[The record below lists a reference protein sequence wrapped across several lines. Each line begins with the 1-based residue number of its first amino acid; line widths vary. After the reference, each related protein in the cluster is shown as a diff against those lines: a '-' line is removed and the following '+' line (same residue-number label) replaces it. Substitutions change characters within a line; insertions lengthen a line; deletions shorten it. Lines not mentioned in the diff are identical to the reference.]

1 MLRIKVRPSF
11 AVVLFAAMIF
21 ISYFQQIEFNV
32 KRLLL
37 LLLLDHL
44 LVPSL
49 YEFSYVYLIVRA
61 LWHIHA
67 TAFETVAFWELF
79 CKRTMYMS
87 VGCRVHIIIS

>member
-49 YEFSYVYLIVRA
+49 YEFSYVYLIVCA
-61 LWHIHA
+61 Q
-67 TAFETVAFWELF
+67 
-79 CKRTMYMS
+79 
-87 VGCRVHIIIS
+87 